1 VYRLLAALHCDAEK
15 NRESKREEK
24 IAGKI
29 KRANERERERE
40 RERGRERVGFRAAVV
55 SHHVKRPCIHQP
67 GS

>member
-1 VYRLLAALHCDAEK
+1 VYRLLVALHCDAEK
-15 NRESKREEK
+15 NRKRRREEK
-24 IAGKI
+24 IAGK
-29 KRANERERERE
+29 REIEGE